1 MLISCLLMNILK
13 TAKITLLLSFI
24 NQISP
29 SAGLE
34 AQDSAT
40 VGAAIDFY
48 SIIKITYEK
57 NLEIAAARYEIEET
71 DFQFR
76 RFERNLSQFVPLVVD
91 SQIERESERNLI
103 GGNRITQNE
112 DEARVTVGV
121 EKEFFDGKKFAAGV
135 GVRATSN
142 DDGENANPFIGGELR
157 FPLFSSVTTLE
168 RVTERTFEQNE
179 LLEAWLDFI
188 DTVRDEVSDS
198 QEDYIDLQNSI
209 KRLKLAEVTVRDFQN
224 LLDETKII
232 GTGNGDEIR
241 QIEDQIQAFLSMT
254 VNQRGNVDIWQI
266 GLLDSLGLDV
276 LPLEKVEPLE
286 MRGDD
291 YYGKQYIEKDLEQ
304 IITEAIQNDVE
315 IKVLNIARQN
325 AELKKSLA
333 ERGKWDI
340 IGKLFGT
347 YDFENRGDNIRRP
360 TGFGVGLGFSVQRT
374 DPKLLRLSLQQAE
387 AEIRKFTADITWR
400 ERQVKNLIRRRVSH
414 VRNRRILV
422 NELSVSREL
431 RNSVYL
437 QKLEAFRK
445 GNETMDNLIQSRV
458 SLFETEKEFLEQI
471 AEFFETVVDLDVAS
485 GYYFQQ
491 LGKVFKEIGE
501 AYNFNKF

>member
-1 MLISCLLMNILK
+1 MKILK
-13 TAKITLLLSFI
+13 TAKIILFLSFI

-29 SAGLE
+29 CVGIE
-34 AQDSAT
+34 GQDSER
-40 VGAAIDFY
+40 VGAVIDFY

-71 DFQFR
+71 DYQFR

-121 EKEFFDGKKFAAGV
+121 EKEFFDGKRFAAGA
-135 GVRATSN
+135 GIRATSN
-142 DDGENANPFIGGELR
+142 KDGENANPFIGGELR

-168 RVTERTFEQNE
+168 RVTERAFEQNE

-198 QEDYIDLQNSI
+198 QETYIDLQNSLERHKI
-209 KRLKLAEVTVRDFQN
+209 AEGAVRDFQN
-224 LLDETKII
+224 LLDEMNKT

-241 QIEDQIQAFLSMT
+241 QIEDQIQAFLSRT
-254 VNQRGNVDIWQI
+254 VNQQGNVDIWQI
-266 GLLDSLGLDV
+266 GLLDRLGLDS
-276 LPLEKVEPLE
+276 LPLEELQPLE
-286 MRGDD
+286 MREDD
-291 YYGKQYIEKDLEQ
+291 FYGKQYIEKDLEQ
-304 IITEAIQNDVE
+304 IIAEAIQNDVE

-347 YDFENRGDNIRRP
+347 YDFENRGDDIRRP

-387 AEIRKFTADITWR
+387 AEIRKFTAEITWR
-400 ERQVKNLIRRRVSH
+400 ERQVKNLIRRRITQ
-414 VRNRRILV
+414 VRNLRLLV
-422 NELSVSREL
+422 GELKTSREL

-458 SLFETEKEFLEQI
+458 SLFETDKEFLEQF
-471 AEFFETVVDLDVAS
+471 AEFFETVVDLNVAS

-491 LGKVFKEIGE
+491 LGKVFEEIGE